1 MLSAA
6 LLILAMTP
14 GANDG
19 VFRDSFDGGLCPAGR
34 QTQANISWSGFTV
47 TNVDVRQ
54 WANVWGHSTAFDAP
68 LPWPGRPDS
77 MPTILNFAKT
87 TYMALAFYVPS
98 DSQANLFGWLTHTE
112 YNYGQDLTAAIST
125 QCGDFNPVPACYIE
139 AVSGMNIVPWSVQTP
154 INFCPMSP
162 GHTYYLNIKMTDPS
176 RPSQTCAPASPSCAI
191 GTANNF
197 HQP

>member
-1 MLSAA
+1 MISAA

-14 GANDG
+14 GVNDAIL
-19 VFRDSFDGGLCPAGR
+19 RDGFDADACPAGR
-34 QTQANISWSGFTV
+34 QTRANISWVGFTV
-47 TNVDVRQ
+47 TNVDVTQ
-54 WANVWGHSTAFDAP
+54 WENVWGHSTAFDP
-68 LPWPGRPDS
+68 PVPWPGRSDS

-87 TYMALAFYVPS
+87 TYMALQFPVPV

-125 QCGDFNPVPACYIE
+125 ECGDFNPVPACYIE
-139 AVSGMNIVPWSVQTP
+139 AVSGMNIVPWSVHTP
-154 INFCPMSP
+154 VNFCPMTP
-162 GHTYYLNIKMTDPS
+162 GQDYFLNIRITDPN
-176 RPSQTCAPASPSCAI
+176 RPSTTCAPASPSCVI